1 MKSRIKGVETISE
14 RFFNGS
20 QSVEFTGVYKIRE
33 DKVKV
38 DIDRDSYDKQ
48 CSAVVKVYNSE
59 QKEWNFLEKI
69 PYNLMAV
76 VKADVNC
83 YRKVT
88 ELGTGLFG
96 AEKTA
101 FDLDIADLLMRA
113 KEILL

>member
-1 MKSRIKGVETISE
+1 MKTRVTGVETISE

-20 QSVEFTGVYKIRE
+20 QSVEFTGVYKIGE
-33 DKVKV
+33 DKVRV

-48 CSAVVKVYNSE
+48 CSAVVKVFNPE
-59 QKEWNFLEKI
+59 EKQWNFLEKI

-76 VKADVNC
+76 VKGDVHC

-88 ELGTGLFG
+88 EDGTGLYG

-101 FDLDIADLLMRA
+101 FNVDIGDLLKRA
-113 KEILL
+113 KEILS